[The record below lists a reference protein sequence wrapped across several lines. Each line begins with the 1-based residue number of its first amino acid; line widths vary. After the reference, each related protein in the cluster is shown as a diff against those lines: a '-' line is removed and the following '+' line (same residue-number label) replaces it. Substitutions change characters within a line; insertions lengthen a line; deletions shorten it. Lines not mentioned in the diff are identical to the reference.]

1 MKRSFL
7 SKHITLAI
15 ILITH
20 TLVCIAQDKL
30 SGSATV
36 SPTGAA
42 VYSIAI
48 EAPKGVGDLM
58 PSIGIAYNSQSG
70 NGLAGFG
77 CNITGLSAITRG
89 MKTIAHD
96 NTVKGISYDNS
107 CALYLDGKR
116 LLLKSGTEGTDGR
129 NLRKEK

>member
-1 MKRSFL
+1 MYNTISSRLIS
-7 SKHITLAI
+7 LAI
-15 ILITH
+15 VFISQTIICL
-20 TLVCIAQDKL
+20 AQDKL
-30 SGSATV
+30 SGTATV

-42 VYSIAI
+42 VYSVAI

-77 CNITGLSAITRG
+77 CNLTGLSAITRG
-89 MKTIAHD
+89 MKTVAHD
-96 NTVKGISYDNS
+96 NTSKGISYDNN

-116 LLLKSGTEGTDGR
+116 LLLKSVTECTD
-129 NLRKEK
+129 